1 MTGPGG
7 RSRGTSPS
15 RPGGALATRPLH
27 FVWLADCSG
36 SMAHDGKIQALN
48 TAIRETLPHMR
59 QVAADNPNAHVLV
72 RVLRFASGASWHVA
86 EPTTVEEFSWRD
98 LDAGGVTDLGA
109 ALHLVADVLKVPPM
123 SDRAL
128 PPVLVLVS
136 DGQPT
141 DDYEAGL
148 QRLLAEPWGERA
160 VRMAVAIG
168 QDADRDVL
176 EQFIATDGAH
186 PLRANSP
193 ESLVRQIRWAST
205 AALQS
210 ASAPAGGVAGRKLA
224 GKGVPVPDDVGASS
238 AEVW

>member
-1 MTGPGG
+1 MTPA
-7 RSRGTSPS
+7 

-27 FVWLADCSG
+27 FIWLADCSG

-59 QVAADNPNAHVLV
+59 QVAAENPTAKVLL
-72 RVLRFASGASWHVA
+72 RVVRFATGASWHVA
-86 EPTTVEEFSWRD
+86 DPSPVEEFTWHD
-98 LDAGGVTDLGA
+98 LDAEGVTDLGA
-109 ALHLVADVLKVPPM
+109 ALDLVAAELKVPPM

-148 QRLLAEPWGERA
+148 NRLLAEPWGKRA

-176 EQFIATDGAH
+176 DQFIATPGAQ

-210 ASAPAGGVAGRKLA
+210 ASAPAAGTPGSRLAGR
-224 GKGVPVPDDVGASS
+224 GVPVPDDAGPHHGAD
-238 AEVW
+238 VW